1 MLNLWRGLALT
12 INKTFVVTATHET
25 KEATKPTRE
34 TTKSKRET
42 TTSTQVLVT
51 DVKRSALRT
60 PPVKLWQRT
69 TQVFVFSSSDVT
81 STMAHVTS
89 SSSCRSTCWMEY
101 RHMCEAN
108 HACWL
113 QRRTTL
119 HPEGNI

>member
-1 MLNLWRGLALT
+1 
-12 INKTFVVTATHET
+12 
-25 KEATKPTRE
+25 
-34 TTKSKRET
+34 
-42 TTSTQVLVT
+42 
-51 DVKRSALRT
+51 
-60 PPVKLWQRT
+60 
-69 TQVFVFSSSDVT
+69 
-81 STMAHVTS
+81 MAHVTS